1 MAMPPTPTPRQSQ
14 PLRPSSPF
22 VRYGLALLIAGVTV
36 AIRWWLE
43 PLVGSRH
50 AFLGGNLAVAL
61 VAYRYGTGP
70 AVAALAAIGGAFCWL
85 FVVPTADFRGAP
97 AGPLFVVMF
106 SLATAVILVWLIR
119 ELERSRREAQSKAES
134 TSNAE
139 ARLRE
144 RDTYLRE
151 FLDHTAAVVYVK
163 DLDGRFLLV
172 NNQYGR
178 LFPDMKDDCLGT
190 TTAAWFT
197 PEMSAEFAATDA
209 RVIDTGHSQTFEQ
222 SIDLDDGE
230 HEFVT
235 VKFPILDDAGRIFA
249 VGGVSTDVTELH
261 TARADLERKER
272 VLRNLIEIQ
281 EQEKQLLCGEF
292 HDGLIQYAVGAKM
305 MLESLPREILLER
318 CGEAVDAAIS
328 CLARGIE
335 DGRRVIHGIRPA
347 ELDDLGLDAAIHTLI
362 GDLEGAGVEVE
373 AKLEPMPV
381 DTPPAFQVTVYR
393 IIQEAFS
400 NVRRHSNSPRAKFD
414 LRRDGN
420 IVVLRLEDFGN
431 GGSSESQDHQGFG
444 ITGMQERARLV
455 GGECRV
461 EFRPGH
467 GTIVTARLPL
477 PATDGDGRQEP
488 PADQRLGPSGEAI
501 SAVSAAPL

>member
-1 MAMPPTPTPRQSQ
+1 
-14 PLRPSSPF
+14 
-22 VRYGLALLIAGVTV
+22 
-36 AIRWWLE
+36 
-43 PLVGSRH
+43 
-50 AFLGGNLAVAL
+50 
-61 VAYRYGTGP
+61 
-70 AVAALAAIGGAFCWL
+70 
-85 FVVPTADFRGAP
+85 
-97 AGPLFVVMF
+97 
-106 SLATAVILVWLIR
+106 
-119 ELERSRREAQSKAES
+119 
-134 TSNAE
+134 
-139 ARLRE
+139 
-144 RDTYLRE
+144 
-151 FLDHTAAVVYVK
+151 
-163 DLDGRFLLV
+163 
-172 NNQYGR
+172 
-178 LFPDMKDDCLGT
+178 MKDDCLGT
-190 TTAAWFT
+190 TADAWFT
-197 PEMSAEFAATDA
+197 QEMSAEFAATDA
-209 RVIDTGHSQTFEQ
+209 RVIATGHSQTFEQ
-222 SIDLDDGE
+222 SIDLDDGA

-261 TARADLERKER
+261 AARADLERKER

-373 AKLEPMPV
+373 AKLEPMPT

-400 NVRRHSNSPRAKFD
+400 NVRRHSGSQRARFD
-414 LRRDGN
+414 LRQEGTAL
-420 IVVLRLEDFGN
+420 VLRLEDFGN

-488 PADQRLGPSGEAI
+488 PAERHLGPSGEAI

>member
-1 MAMPPTPTPRQSQ
+1 MAMSPDPKRHPP
-14 PLRPSSPF
+14 L
-22 VRYGLALLIAGVTV
+22 VRYGLALVVV
-36 AIRWWLE
+36 AVAAALRWLVD
-43 PLVGSRH
+43 PLVGPRH
-50 AFLGGNLAVAL
+50 AFLGGNLALVL
-61 VAYRYGTGP
+61 VAYWFGTGP
-70 AVAALAAIGGAFCWL
+70 AVVALLAIGVTFFGL
-85 FVVPTADFRGAP
+85 FVVPRADLVAAPLGPIAVSLFALSTGAV
-97 AGPLFVVMF
+97 F
-106 SLATAVILVWLIR
+106 IWLIDQ
-119 ELERSRREAQSKAES
+119 LQRSRRDVHAQAES
-134 TSNAE
+134 ASSAE

-151 FLDHTAAVVYVK
+151 FLDHTAAVVYLK
-163 DLDGRFLLV
+163 DLDGRLLLV
-172 NNQYGR
+172 NHR
-178 LFPDMKDDCLGT
+178 DEALFPHMKDAPDGESSDSS
-190 TTAAWFT
+190 FP
-197 PEMSAEFAATDA
+197 PEAEA
-209 RVIDTGHSQTFEQ
+209 RFSKSDSEVLASGLSQTFEETVHAP
-222 SIDLDDGE
+222 DGV
-230 HEFVT
+230 HSYVT
-235 VKFPILDDAGRIFA
+235 VKFPIFDDHRKIVA
-249 VGGVSTDVTELH
+249 VGGVSTEVTELH
-261 TARADLERKER
+261 AARADLERKER

-305 MLESLPREILLER
+305 MLESLPRDTLPES

-347 ELDDLGLDAAIHTLI
+347 ELDDLGLDAAIQTLI
-362 GDLEGAGVEVE
+362 GDLEGAGIEVE
-373 AKLEPMPV
+373 AKLEPMPA

-400 NVRRHSNSPRAKFD
+400 NVRRHSGSQRARFD
-414 LRRDGN
+414 LRQEGTAL
-420 IVVLRLEDFGN
+420 VLRLEDFGN

-467 GTIVTARLPL
+467 GTIVSARLPL
-477 PATDGDGRQEP
+477 PATDGDGRLEP
-488 PADQRLGPSGEAI
+488 PAERRLGPSGAAI

>member
-1 MAMPPTPTPRQSQ
+1 MAMSPDPNRHPP
-14 PLRPSSPF
+14 L
-22 VRYGLALLIAGVTV
+22 VRYGLTLFVV
-36 AIRWWLE
+36 AVATAFRWLVD
-43 PLVGSRH
+43 PLVGPSH
-50 AFLGGNLAVAL
+50 AFLGGNIALML
-61 VAYRYGTGP
+61 VAYWFGTGP
-70 AVAALAAIGGAFCWL
+70 AIMALLTIAVTFFCL
-85 FVVPTADFRGAP
+85 FVVPRADLVAAPLGPIAVALFALSTGAV
-97 AGPLFVVMF
+97 F
-106 SLATAVILVWLIR
+106 IWLIDQ
-119 ELERSRREAQSKAES
+119 LQRSRRDVHAQAES
-134 TSNAE
+134 ASSAE

-163 DLDGRFLLV
+163 DLEGRFLLV

-178 LFPDMKDDCLGT
+178 IFPEMKDDCLGT
-190 TTAAWFT
+190 TADSWFT
-197 PEMSAEFAATDA
+197 PEMSTEFAATDA

-222 SIDLDDGE
+222 SIDLRDGA

-261 TARADLERKER
+261 AARADLERKER

-305 MLESLPREILLER
+305 MLESLPRDVLPAA
-318 CGEAVDAAIS
+318 CGETVDAAIS

-347 ELDDLGLDAAIHTLI
+347 ELDDLGLDAAIQTLI

-373 AKLEPMPV
+373 AKLEQMPA

-400 NVRRHSNSPRAKFD
+400 NVRRHSGSQRARFG
-414 LRRDGN
+414 LRSDGKAL
-420 IVVLRLEDFGN
+420 VLRLEDFGN
-431 GGSSESQDHQGFG
+431 GGSSRSQDHQGFG

-488 PADQRLGPSGEAI
+488 PAERRPGPSGDAI
-501 SAVSAAPL
+501 SAVSAKPL

>member
-1 MAMPPTPTPRQSQ
+1 MAMPPTPNPRQR
-14 PLRPSSPF
+14 LRPSSPL
-22 VRYGLALLIAGVTV
+22 VRYGLALFIAGLTV

-70 AVAALAAIGGAFCWL
+70 ALAALVAIGAAFFWL

-106 SLATAVILVWLIR
+106 SLATAGILVWLIS
-119 ELERSRREAQSKAES
+119 ELDRSRREAQSKAES
-134 TSNAE
+134 ASNAE

-261 TARADLERKER
+261 AARADLERKER

-347 ELDDLGLDAAIHTLI
+347 ELDDLGLGLDAAIHTLI

-373 AKLEPMPV
+373 AKLEPMPT

-461 EFRPGH
+461 EFRPGQ

-477 PATDGDGRQEP
+477 PATDGDGRLEP

>member
-1 MAMPPTPTPRQSQ
+1 MAMPPTPNPRQRQ
-14 PLRPSSPF
+14 PLRPNSPL
-22 VRYGLALLIAGVTV
+22 VRYGLALLIAGLTV

-61 VAYRYGTGP
+61 VAHRYGTGP
-70 AVAALAAIGGAFCWL
+70 AVAALAAIGAAFFGL
-85 FVVPTADFRGAP
+85 YIVPTADFRGAP
-97 AGPLFVVMF
+97 AGPLFVVAF
-106 SLATAVILVWLIR
+106 SLATAGILIWLIS

-134 TSNAE
+134 ASSAE

-151 FLDHTAAVVYVK
+151 FLDHTAAVVYLK
-163 DLDGRFLLV
+163 DLDGRLLLV
-172 NNQYGR
+172 NHR
-178 LFPDMKDDCLGT
+178 DEALFPHMKDAPDGESSDSS
-190 TTAAWFT
+190 FP
-197 PEMSAEFAATDA
+197 PEAEA
-209 RVIDTGHSQTFEQ
+209 RFSKSDSEVLASGLSQTFEETVHAP
-222 SIDLDDGE
+222 DGV
-230 HEFVT
+230 HSYVT
-235 VKFPILDDAGRIFA
+235 VKFPILDDHRKIVA
-249 VGGVSTDVTELH
+249 VGGVSTEVTELH
-261 TARADLERKER
+261 AARADLERKER

-305 MLESLPREILLER
+305 MLESLPRDVLPES

-347 ELDDLGLDAAIHTLI
+347 ELDDLGLDAAIQTLI

-373 AKLEPMPV
+373 AKLEPMPA

-400 NVRRHSNSPRAKFD
+400 NVRRHSDSQRARFG
-414 LRRDGN
+414 LRQEGTAL
-420 IVVLRLEDFGN
+420 VLRLEDFGN
-431 GGSSESQDHQGFG
+431 GGSSETQDHQGFG

-477 PATDGDGRQEP
+477 PATDGDGRLEP
-488 PADQRLGPSGEAI
+488 PAERRLGPSGEAI